1 MGNLAVVMPVYNEEG
16 AIGAVIE
23 KWTSELD
30 KLQID
35 YNIFAYNDGSK
46 DNTAAIL
53 EELAKTQPKLVAINK
68 ANSGHGA
75 TILKAYRDNAPNYT
89 WIFQMDS
96 DDEMGPEGFA
106 SLWEKRHDYDFL
118 IGIRDGRLQQLPRKI
133 ISFVSRACV
142 KIFYGFNG
150 VWDVNSPYRLMR
162 SEKFVDLFNKIPEDT
177 FAPNVIISG
186 FVARKKLKFYQ
197 IPVPCKLRQTGEVS
211 IKKWKLLKAAA
222 KSFLQTI
229 TFSFKEF

>member
-1 MGNLAVVMPVYNEEG
+1 MENLAVVMPVYNEEG

-23 KWTSELD
+23 KWAAELD

-35 YNIFAYNDGSK
+35 YNIIAYNDGSK
-46 DNTAAIL
+46 DNTAAFL
-53 EELAKTQPKLVAINK
+53 EELTKTQHKLIVVNK

-75 TILKAYRDNAPNYT
+75 TILKAYRDNAPKYT

-96 DDEMGPEGFA
+96 DDEMGPEGFV
-106 SLWEKRHDYDFL
+106 SLWEKRNDYDFL
-118 IGIRDGRLQQLPRKI
+118 LGIRDGRLQELPRKI

-142 KIFYGFNG
+142 KIFYGING
-150 VWDVNSPYRLMR
+150 VWDVNSPYRLMK
-162 SEKFVDLFNKIPEDT
+162 SEKFADLFSKIPEDT

-186 FVARKKLKFYQ
+186 FVARKKLRFFQ
-197 IPVPCKLRQTGEVS
+197 TPVPCKPRQTGEVS
-211 IKKWKLLKAAA
+211 IKKWKLFKAAA

-229 TFSFKEF
+229 SFSFKEF